1 MRTEIIVYNSA
12 GIIRR
17 ILLCADPI
25 VACRAIIKLEK
36 LGFSWRGESTL

>member
-12 GIIRR
+12 GIFLS
-17 ILLCADPI
+17 LLSCWDAG

-36 LGFSWRGESTL
+36 LGFSWKAKTDW